1 MKKWWLLNIILF
13 INAIATCQQPV
24 PPTWD
29 NTRNDNWP
37 VGFKLVEIR
46 SSTDGAIQ
54 KAWFFRSS
62 ERTKQPL
69 IVSLHTWSGNYNQED
84 PLAKEIILRKWN
96 YIHPDFRGSNNRP
109 EACGSELVIA
119 DLEDA
124 ISYALKEGNVDSTNV
139 HIIGVSGGGYATLL
153 AYMKL
158 RFPAKSFNAWAPISD
173 LVSWYWESKGR
184 NSKYA
189 NDIEQVAMT
198 DGIMNWAELFKRS
211 PINLS
216 IPAQRKTA
224 TLNIY
229 AGIHDGY
236 TGSVPI
242 THSILFYNKIAAFLC
257 PEKKDYIMPDS
268 TIISLV
274 AKRRNPK
281 ADTTYRLNNRII
293 HWQKQLPGLSFSLFE
308 GGHEMLVPSALVLPP
323 IDENKNMMQLNILTI
338 GDSNGE
344 FDFGWPQQMRKLL
357 PYSNIIN
364 KSVSGNT
371 VGFDNLE
378 QVKLNTLKNIKQ
390 YLDDAYNQLPE
401 GSDLNYIFLGIGTND
416 TKTIFKDRQKEV
428 PSNMKTL
435 LQLIKDYLKEHN
447 KKIPRICIISPPPMD
462 ETKIDQLKYG
472 GGDERI
478 QHLNNSFKNLAI
490 ADKVYFLDTYT
501 LLKKDFE
508 RKTNDGIHL
517 NESAQFELATYILSY
532 INTNR

>member
-1 MKKWWLLNIILF
+1 
-13 INAIATCQQPV
+13 
-24 PPTWD
+24 
-29 NTRNDNWP
+29 
-37 VGFKLVEIR
+37 
-46 SSTDGAIQ
+46 
-54 KAWFFRSS
+54 
-62 ERTKQPL
+62 
-69 IVSLHTWSGNYNQED
+69 
-84 PLAKEIILRKWN
+84 
-96 YIHPDFRGSNNRP
+96 
-109 EACGSELVIA
+109 
-119 DLEDA
+119 
-124 ISYALKEGNVDSTNV
+124 
-139 HIIGVSGGGYATLL
+139 
-153 AYMKL
+153 
-158 RFPAKSFNAWAPISD
+158 
-173 LVSWYWESKGR
+173 
-184 NSKYA
+184 
-189 NDIEQVAMT
+189 
-198 DGIMNWAELFKRS
+198 
-211 PINLS
+211 
-216 IPAQRKTA
+216 
-224 TLNIY
+224 
-229 AGIHDGY
+229 
-236 TGSVPI
+236 
-242 THSILFYNKIAAFLC
+242 
-257 PEKKDYIMPDS
+257 
-268 TIISLV
+268 
-274 AKRRNPK
+274 
-281 ADTTYRLNNRII
+281 
-293 HWQKQLPGLSFSLFE
+293 
-308 GGHEMLVPSALVLPP
+308 MLVPSALVLPP

-478 QHLNNSFKNLAI
+478 QHLNNSFKNLVI